1 MMRIP
6 TRGRTA
12 LVAVTAL
19 AAAAALTGCGSG
31 GDSGEDDKS
40 VTIWSSMDPP
50 VQDGLEKSSSRRPR
64 PKGITIKWQKVENI
78 NQLIMQKIQ
87 ANDTPDIAFIPQPGV
102 VADVVERGDP
112 IPLDDVLDM
121 DALEAEHGPGH
132 ARGRHGRRQAL
143 RPARSA

>member
-1 MMRIP
+1 MRIP
-6 TRGRTA
+6 TRGRNA

-19 AAAAALTGCGSG
+19 AAATALTSCGSG

-50 VQDGLEKSSSRRPR
+50 VKEGLEKTLQEKAKA
-64 PKGITIKWQKVENI
+64 KGITIKWSKVENI

-102 VADVVERGDP
+102 VADVVERGEP
-112 IPLDDVLDM
+112 VALDDVVDM
-121 DALEAEHGPGH
+121 GSLEQTMVP
-132 ARGRHGRRQAL
+132 
-143 RPARSA
+143 